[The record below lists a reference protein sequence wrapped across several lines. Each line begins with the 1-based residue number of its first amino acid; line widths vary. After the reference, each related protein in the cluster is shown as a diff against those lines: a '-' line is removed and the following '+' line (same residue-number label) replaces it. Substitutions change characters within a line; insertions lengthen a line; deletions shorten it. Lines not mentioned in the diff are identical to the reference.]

1 MFNFTLQNEPGRLI
15 VNLEGDLD
23 IEATE
28 IIEEELIVEIQNSSG
43 EVELNFQNIDFVD
56 SSGIGLLISMITN
69 LKENDR
75 NPTITN
81 ISEDVKT
88 VFTLLQLDE
97 ILGKEVVLLK

>member
-1 MFNFTLQNEPGRLI
+1 MFNFTLQNEAGRVI
-15 VNLEGDLD
+15 VDLEGDLD

-43 EVELNFQNIDFVD
+43 QVELNFQQIDFVD
-56 SSGIGLLISMITN
+56 SSGIGLLISIITS

-81 ISEDVKT
+81 ISEDVKM
-88 VFTLLQLDE
+88 VFSLLQLDE
-97 ILGKEVVLLK
+97 ILGKDVVLL

>member
-1 MFNFTLQNEPGRLI
+1 MFNFNLQNVSGRLI

-28 IIEEELIVEIQNSSG
+28 IIEEELIVEIQNSLG

-56 SSGIGLLISMITN
+56 SSGIGLLISIITN

-81 ISEDVKT
+81 ISQDVKT

-97 ILGKEVVLLK
+97 ILGKEVVLL

>member
-1 MFNFTLQNEPGRLI
+1 MFNFTLQNVSGSLI

-28 IIEEELIVEIQNSSG
+28 IIEEELIVEIQNSAG

-56 SSGIGLLISMITN
+56 SSGIGLLISIITE
-69 LKENDR
+69 LKGNDR

-97 ILGKEVVLLK
+97 ILGKDVVLL